1 MFIDYTSIKCFKTF
15 FGLVF
20 GRLYMELRHLRYFI
34 TVAEELNFSKAALKL
49 YTAQPSLSQQ
59 IKDLE
64 EDVGVKLLNRTKR
77 KVELTE
83 EGAVFLEQARL
94 TLAQADKAVAM
105 ARQVSQAKQQLLRIG
120 FVPVAEMKV
129 FPYVLPNL
137 RVQNPDLKIELLSL
151 NNAEQM
157 RSLIKGELDISFTR
171 NNFHSE
177 EIESKFVLREPLI
190 FILPKDHPL
199 AKYER
204 IPVKALYGIDFIIP
218 AAEQSLTLHDIILD
232 FAKTQ
237 NIELNVVQKADN
249 ILFNINSIGMGL
261 GCNIMPGYIAPLTM
275 NNTVIRPLD
284 VELPYLDLYVSY
296 RKNTSSVTVEK
307 FIELLTKV
315 FYLDFNREDN

>member
-1 MFIDYTSIKCFKTF
+1 
-15 FGLVF
+15 
-20 GRLYMELRHLRYFI
+20 MELRHLRYFI

-105 ARQVSQAKQQLLRIG
+105 ARQVSQAKQQMLRIG
-120 FVPVAEMKV
+120 FVPVAEMKI
-129 FPYVLPNL
+129 FPYILPNL

-151 NNAEQM
+151 NNNEQM
-157 RSLIKGELDISFTR
+157 HLLKKGDLDLTFTR
-171 NNFHSE
+171 HNFNSD
-177 EIESKFVLREPLI
+177 EIESQFVIREPLI
-190 FILPKDHPL
+190 FLLPKDHPL

-204 IPVKALYGIDFIIP
+204 IPVKALNGIDFIIP
-218 AAEQSLTLHDIILD
+218 SAEQSLTLNQAILD
-232 FAKTQ
+232 FAKA
-237 NIELNVVQKADN
+237 NGIELNIVQKADN

-261 GCNIMPGYIAPLTM
+261 GCTILPGYIAPLTM
-275 NNTVIRPLD
+275 DNTVIRPLD

-296 RKNTSSVTVEK
+296 HKNNKSYVVSK
-307 FIELLTKV
+307 FLELLTRV
-315 FYLDFNREDN
+315 FYLDINRSEQN

>member
-1 MFIDYTSIKCFKTF
+1 
-15 FGLVF
+15 
-20 GRLYMELRHLRYFI
+20 MELRHLRYFI

-105 ARQVSQAKQQLLRIG
+105 ARQVSQAKQQMLRIG
-120 FVPVAEMKV
+120 FVPVAEMKI
-129 FPYVLPNL
+129 FPYILPNL

-151 NNAEQM
+151 NNNEQM
-157 RSLIKGELDISFTR
+157 RLLKKGDLDLTFTR
-171 NNFHSE
+171 HNFNSD
-177 EIESKFVLREPLI
+177 EIESQFVIREPLI
-190 FILPKDHPL
+190 FLLPKDHPL

-204 IPVKALYGIDFIIP
+204 IPVKALNGIDFIIP
-218 AAEQSLTLHDIILD
+218 SAEQSLTLNQAILD
-232 FAKTQ
+232 FAKANGIEF
-237 NIELNVVQKADN
+237 NIVQKADN

-261 GCNIMPGYIAPLTM
+261 GCTILPGYIAPLTM
-275 NNTVIRPLD
+275 DNSVIRPLD

-296 RKNTSSVTVEK
+296 HKNNKSYAVSK
-307 FIELLTKV
+307 FLELLTRV
-315 FYLDFNREDN
+315 FYLDIYRSEQN

>member
-1 MFIDYTSIKCFKTF
+1 
-15 FGLVF
+15 
-20 GRLYMELRHLRYFI
+20 MELRHLRYFI

-64 EDVGVKLLNRTKR
+64 EDVGVQLLHRTKR

-94 TLAQADKAVAM
+94 TLAQADKAIAM
-105 ARQVSQAKQQLLRIG
+105 ARQVSQAKQQMLRIG
-120 FVPVAEMKV
+120 FVPVAEMKI

-151 NNAEQM
+151 NNVEQM
-157 RSLIKGELDISFTR
+157 KLLKKGELDITFTR
-171 NNFHSE
+171 HNFNSD
-177 EIESKFVLREPLI
+177 EIESQFVLREPLI

-199 AKYER
+199 AKYDR
-204 IPVKALYGIDFIIP
+204 IPVKALNGINFIIP
-218 AAEQSLTLHDIILD
+218 AAEQSLTLHTAILD
-232 FAKTQ
+232 FAKAN
-237 NIELNVVQKADN
+237 NIEFNIVQKADN

-261 GCNIMPGYIAPLTM
+261 GCTILPGYIAPLTM

-284 VELPYLDLYVSY
+284 IELPYLDLYVSW
-296 RKNTSSVTVEK
+296 RKNSESIAVNK
-307 FIELLTKV
+307 FMELLTRV
-315 FYLDFNREDN
+315 FYLDIAREQN

>member
-1 MFIDYTSIKCFKTF
+1 
-15 FGLVF
+15 
-20 GRLYMELRHLRYFI
+20 MELRHLRYFV

-64 EDVGVKLLNRTKR
+64 EDVGVRLLNRTKR

-105 ARQVSQAKQQLLRIG
+105 ARQVSKAKQQLLRIG

-151 NNAEQM
+151 NNVEQM
-157 RSLIKGELDISFTR
+157 RAIKKGELDVSFTR
-171 NNFHSE
+171 HNFHNE

-190 FILPKDHPL
+190 FLLPQDHPL

-204 IPVKALYGIDFIIP
+204 IPVKALNGIDFIIP
-218 AAEQSLTLHDIILD
+218 AAEQSETLHNIILD
-232 FAKTQ
+232 FAKQ
-237 NIELNVVQKADN
+237 HNIEFNIVQKADN

-261 GCNIMPGYIAPLTM
+261 GCTILPGYIAPLTM
-275 NNTVIRPLD
+275 SNTVIRPLD

-296 RKNTSSVTVEK
+296 RKNTNSIAITK
-307 FIELLTKV
+307 FMELLTKV
-315 FYLDFNREDN
+315 FYLDITRSDG

>member
-1 MFIDYTSIKCFKTF
+1 
-15 FGLVF
+15 
-20 GRLYMELRHLRYFI
+20 MELRHLRYFI

-105 ARQVSQAKQQLLRIG
+105 ARQVSQAKQQMLRIG
-120 FVPVAEMKV
+120 FVPVAEMKI
-129 FPYVLPNL
+129 FPYILPNL

-151 NNAEQM
+151 NNNEQM
-157 RSLIKGELDISFTR
+157 RLLKKGDLDLTFTR
-171 NNFHSE
+171 HNFNSD
-177 EIESKFVLREPLI
+177 EIESQFVIREPLI
-190 FILPKDHPL
+190 FLLPKDHPL

-204 IPVKALYGIDFIIP
+204 ISVKALNGIDFIIP
-218 AAEQSLTLHDIILD
+218 SAEQSLTLNQAILD
-232 FAKTQ
+232 FAKANGIEF
-237 NIELNVVQKADN
+237 NIVQKADN

-261 GCNIMPGYIAPLTM
+261 GCTILPGYIAPLTM
-275 NNTVIRPLD
+275 DNTVIRPLD

-296 RKNTSSVTVEK
+296 HKNNKSYAVSK
-307 FIELLTKV
+307 FLELLTRV
-315 FYLDFNREDN
+315 FYLDINRSEQN

>member
-1 MFIDYTSIKCFKTF
+1 
-15 FGLVF
+15 
-20 GRLYMELRHLRYFI
+20 MELRHLRYFI
-34 TVAEELNFSKAALKL
+34 TVAEELNFSKAALRL

-64 EDVGVKLLNRTKR
+64 DDVGVRLLNRTKR

-120 FVPVAEMKV
+120 FVPVAEMKI

-137 RVQNPDLKIELLSL
+137 RVQNPDLKIDLLSL
-151 NNAEQM
+151 NNVDQI
-157 RSLIKGELDISFTR
+157 RGIKKGELDISFTR
-171 NNFHSE
+171 DNFQSD

-190 FILPKDHPL
+190 FIKPKEHPL

-204 IPVKALYGIDFIIP
+204 IPVQALDGIDFIIP
-218 AAEQSLTLHDIILD
+218 SDEQSKMLHDAILN
-232 FAKTQ
+232 FAKDHGIEF
-237 NIELNVVQKADN
+237 NIVQKADN
-249 ILFNINSIGMGL
+249 ILFNINSIGIGL
-261 GCNIMPGYIAPLTM
+261 GCTILPGYIATLTM

-284 VELPYLDLYVSY
+284 VELPSLDLFVSY
-296 RKNTSSVTVEK
+296 RKNSNSTAVQK
-307 FIELLTKV
+307 FMDLLSKV
-315 FYLDFNREDN
+315 FYLDFNQS

>member
-1 MFIDYTSIKCFKTF
+1 
-15 FGLVF
+15 
-20 GRLYMELRHLRYFI
+20 MELRHLRYFI

-83 EGAVFLEQARL
+83 EGTVFLEQARL

-105 ARQVSQAKQQLLRIG
+105 ARQVSQAKQQMLRIG
-120 FVPVAEMKV
+120 FVPVAEMKI
-129 FPYVLPNL
+129 FPYILPNL

-151 NNAEQM
+151 NNNEQM
-157 RSLIKGELDISFTR
+157 RLLKKGDLDLTFTR
-171 NNFHSE
+171 HNFNSD
-177 EIESKFVLREPLI
+177 EIESQFVIREPLI
-190 FILPKDHPL
+190 FLLPKDHPL

-204 IPVKALYGIDFIIP
+204 ISVKALNSIDFIIP
-218 AAEQSLTLHDIILD
+218 SAEQSLTLNQAILD
-232 FAKTQ
+232 FAKANGIEF
-237 NIELNVVQKADN
+237 NIVQKADN

-261 GCNIMPGYIAPLTM
+261 GCTILPGYIAPLTM
-275 NNTVIRPLD
+275 DNTVIRPLD

-296 RKNTSSVTVEK
+296 HKNNKSYAVSK
-307 FIELLTKV
+307 FLELLTRV
-315 FYLDFNREDN
+315 FYLDINRSEQN

>member
-1 MFIDYTSIKCFKTF
+1 
-15 FGLVF
+15 
-20 GRLYMELRHLRYFI
+20 MELRHLRYFI

-105 ARQVSQAKQQLLRIG
+105 ARQVAQAKQQQLRIG

-137 RVQNPDLKIELLSL
+137 RVQSPDLKIELLSL
-151 NNAEQM
+151 NNLEQM
-157 RSLIKGELDISFTR
+157 RAIQKGELDITFTR
-171 NNFHSE
+171 HNFHNE

-190 FILPKDHPL
+190 FILPADHPL
-199 AKYER
+199 AKHER
-204 IPVKALYGIDFIIP
+204 IPVKALNGIDFIIP
-218 AAEQSLTLHDIILD
+218 ALEQSGTLHNAILD
-232 FAKTQ
+232 FAKAQ
-237 NIELNVVQKADN
+237 GIEFNIVQTADN

-261 GCNIMPGYIAPLTM
+261 GCTILPGYIAPLTM
-275 NNTVIRPLD
+275 NNSVIRPLD

-296 RKNTSSVTVEK
+296 RKNSNSTAVQK

-315 FYLDFNREDN
+315 FYLDINRIES

>member
-1 MFIDYTSIKCFKTF
+1 
-15 FGLVF
+15 
-20 GRLYMELRHLRYFI
+20 MELRHLRYFI

-64 EDVGVKLLNRTKR
+64 EDVGVKLLHRTKR

-105 ARQVSQAKQQLLRIG
+105 ARQVSQAKQQMLRIG
-120 FVPVAEMKV
+120 FVPVAEMKI
-129 FPYVLPNL
+129 FPYILPNL

-151 NNAEQM
+151 NNNEQM
-157 RSLIKGELDISFTR
+157 RLLKKGELDLTFTR
-171 NNFHSE
+171 HNFHSD
-177 EIESKFVLREPLI
+177 EIESQFVIREPLI

-199 AKYER
+199 AKYDR
-204 IPVKALYGIDFIIP
+204 IPVKALNGIDFIIP
-218 AAEQSLTLHDIILD
+218 SAEQSLILHNAILD
-232 FAKTQ
+232 FAKANGIEF
-237 NIELNVVQKADN
+237 NIVQKADN
-249 ILFNINSIGMGL
+249 ILFNINSIGIGL
-261 GCNIMPGYIAPLTM
+261 GCTILPGYIAPLTM

-296 RKNTSSVTVEK
+296 RKDGNSVAVKK
-307 FIELLTKV
+307 FLELLTRV
-315 FYLDFNREDN
+315 FYLDINRDQ

>member
-1 MFIDYTSIKCFKTF
+1 
-15 FGLVF
+15 
-20 GRLYMELRHLRYFI
+20 MELRHLRYFI

-64 EDVGVKLLNRTKR
+64 EDVGVQLLYRTKR

-94 TLAQADKAVAM
+94 TLAQADKAIAM
-105 ARQVSQAKQQLLRIG
+105 ARQVSQAKQQMLRIG
-120 FVPVAEMKV
+120 FVPVAEMKI

-137 RVQNPDLKIELLSL
+137 RVQNPDLKIELLSM
-151 NNAEQM
+151 NNTEQM
-157 RSLIKGELDISFTR
+157 RLLKKGELDITFTR
-171 NNFHSE
+171 HNFHSD
-177 EIESKFVLREPLI
+177 EIESQFVLREPLI
-190 FILPKDHPL
+190 FLLPKDHPL

-204 IPVKALYGIDFIIP
+204 IPVKALNGIDFIIP
-218 AAEQSLTLHDIILD
+218 AVEQSQTLHHTILE

-237 NIELNVVQKADN
+237 NIEFNIVQKADN

-261 GCNIMPGYIAPLTM
+261 GCTILPGYIAPLTM
-275 NNTVIRPLD
+275 SNTVIRPLE

-296 RKNTSSVTVEK
+296 RKNNSSLAVNK
-307 FIELLTKV
+307 FLELLTRV
-315 FYLDFNREDN
+315 FYLDINRE

>member
-1 MFIDYTSIKCFKTF
+1 
-15 FGLVF
+15 
-20 GRLYMELRHLRYFI
+20 MELRHLRYFI

-64 EDVGVKLLNRTKR
+64 EDVGVKLLHRTKR

-105 ARQVSQAKQQLLRIG
+105 ARQVSQAKQQMLRIG
-120 FVPVAEMKV
+120 FVPVAEMKI

-137 RVQNPDLKIELLSL
+137 RVQSPDLKIELLSM
-151 NNAEQM
+151 NNSDQSKA
-157 RSLIKGELDISFTR
+157 IKKGELDITFTR
-171 NNFHSE
+171 QSLQSD
-177 EIESKFVLREPLI
+177 EIESQFVLREPLI

-204 IPVKALYGIDFIIP
+204 IPVKALNGIDFIIP
-218 AAEQSLTLHDIILD
+218 AAEQSQTLHNLILE
-232 FAKTQ
+232 FAKA
-237 NIELNVVQKADN
+237 NHIELNIVQKADN

-261 GCNIMPGYIAPLTM
+261 GCTILPGYIAPLTM
-275 NNTVIRPLD
+275 SNTVIRPLD
-284 VELPYLDLYVSY
+284 VELPHLDLYVSH
-296 RKNTSSVTVEK
+296 RKQSSSVAVSK
-307 FIELLTKV
+307 FMELLTRV
-315 FYLDFNREDN
+315 FYLGFCREAE

>member
-1 MFIDYTSIKCFKTF
+1 
-15 FGLVF
+15 
-20 GRLYMELRHLRYFI
+20 MELRHLRYFI

-49 YTAQPSLSQQ
+49 YTALPSLSQQ

-157 RSLIKGELDISFTR
+157 RSLKKGELDISFTR

-204 IPVKALYGIDFIIP
+204 IPVKALDGIDFIIP

-237 NIELNVVQKADN
+237 NIELNIVQKADN

-261 GCNIMPGYIAPLTM
+261 GCTILPGYIAPLTM

-296 RKNTSSVTVEK
+296 RKNTSSVAVEK

>member
-1 MFIDYTSIKCFKTF
+1 
-15 FGLVF
+15 
-20 GRLYMELRHLRYFI
+20 MELRHLRYFI

-105 ARQVSQAKQQLLRIG
+105 ARQVSQAKQQMLRIG
-120 FVPVAEMKV
+120 FVPVAEMKI
-129 FPYVLPNL
+129 FPYILPNL
-137 RVQNPDLKIELLSL
+137 RVQNSDLKIELLSL
-151 NNAEQM
+151 NNNEQM
-157 RSLIKGELDISFTR
+157 RLLKKGDLDLTFTR
-171 NNFHSE
+171 HNFNSD
-177 EIESKFVLREPLI
+177 EIESQFVIREPLI
-190 FILPKDHPL
+190 FLLPKDHPL

-204 IPVKALYGIDFIIP
+204 IPVKALNGIDFIIP
-218 AAEQSLTLHDIILD
+218 SAEQSLTLNQAILD
-232 FAKTQ
+232 FAKA
-237 NIELNVVQKADN
+237 NGIELNIVQKADN

-261 GCNIMPGYIAPLTM
+261 GCTILPGYIAPLTM
-275 NNTVIRPLD
+275 DNTVIRPLD

-296 RKNTSSVTVEK
+296 HKNNKSYVVSK
-307 FIELLTKV
+307 FLELLTRV
-315 FYLDFNREDN
+315 FYLDINRSEQN

>member
-1 MFIDYTSIKCFKTF
+1 
-15 FGLVF
+15 
-20 GRLYMELRHLRYFI
+20 MELRHLRYFI

-105 ARQVSQAKQQLLRIG
+105 ARQVSQAKQQMLRIG
-120 FVPVAEMKV
+120 FVPVAEMKI
-129 FPYVLPNL
+129 FPYILPNL

-151 NNAEQM
+151 NNNEQM
-157 RSLIKGELDISFTR
+157 RLLKKGDLDLTFTR
-171 NNFHSE
+171 HNFNSD
-177 EIESKFVLREPLI
+177 EIESQFVIREPLI
-190 FILPKDHPL
+190 FLLPKDHPL

-204 IPVKALYGIDFIIP
+204 IPVKALNGIDFIIP
-218 AAEQSLTLHDIILD
+218 SSEQSLTLNQAILD
-232 FAKTQ
+232 FAKA
-237 NIELNVVQKADN
+237 NGIELNIVQKADN
-249 ILFNINSIGMGL
+249 ILFNINSIGIGL
-261 GCNIMPGYIAPLTM
+261 GCTILPGYIAPLTM
-275 NNTVIRPLD
+275 DNTVIRPLD

-296 RKNTSSVTVEK
+296 RKDGNSVAVKK
-307 FIELLTKV
+307 FLELLTRV
-315 FYLDFNREDN
+315 FYLDINRDQ

>member
-1 MFIDYTSIKCFKTF
+1 
-15 FGLVF
+15 
-20 GRLYMELRHLRYFI
+20 MELRHLRYFI

-49 YTAQPSLSQQ
+49 FTAQPSLSQQ

-64 EDVGVKLLNRTKR
+64 EDVGVRLLNRTKR

-105 ARQVSQAKQQLLRIG
+105 ARQVSKAKQQMLRIG

-137 RVQNPDLKIELLSL
+137 RVQNPDLKIELVSL
-151 NNAEQM
+151 NNIEQM
-157 RSLIKGELDISFTR
+157 RSIKKGELDITFTR
-171 NNFHSE
+171 NNFHSD

-204 IPVKALYGIDFIIP
+204 IPVAALNGIDFIIP
-218 AAEQSLTLHDIILD
+218 AKEQSGTLHDAILE
-232 FAKTQ
+232 FARSNSIEF
-237 NIELNVVQKADN
+237 NIVQKADN

-261 GCNIMPGYIAPLTM
+261 GCTILPGYISPLTM
-275 NNTVIRPLD
+275 SNTVIRSLD

-296 RKNTSSVTVEK
+296 RKDRNSIAVDK
-307 FIELLTKV
+307 FIELLTRV
-315 FYLDFNREDN
+315 FYLDINRTED

>member
-1 MFIDYTSIKCFKTF
+1 
-15 FGLVF
+15 
-20 GRLYMELRHLRYFI
+20 MELRHLRYFI

-64 EDVGVKLLNRTKR
+64 EDVGVRLLNRTKR

-105 ARQVSQAKQQLLRIG
+105 ARQVSKAKQQLLRIG

-151 NNAEQM
+151 NNLEQM
-157 RSLIKGELDISFTR
+157 RAIKKGELDVSFTR
-171 NNFHSE
+171 HNFHND

-199 AKYER
+199 AKHER
-204 IPVKALYGIDFIIP
+204 IPVKALNGIDFIIP
-218 AAEQSLTLHDIILD
+218 AEEQSGTLHNAILD
-232 FAKTQ
+232 FAKQ
-237 NIELNVVQKADN
+237 NNIEFNIVQKADN

-261 GCNIMPGYIAPLTM
+261 GCTILPGYIAPLTM
-275 NNTVIRPLD
+275 SNTVIRPLD

-296 RKNTSSVTVEK
+296 RKNMDSVAVQK
-307 FIELLTKV
+307 FMELLTKV
-315 FYLDFNREDN
+315 FYLDINRSDR

>member
-1 MFIDYTSIKCFKTF
+1 
-15 FGLVF
+15 
-20 GRLYMELRHLRYFI
+20 MELRHLRYFI

-64 EDVGVKLLNRTKR
+64 EDVGVKLLHRTKR

-105 ARQVSQAKQQLLRIG
+105 ARQVSKAKQQMLRIG

-151 NNAEQM
+151 NNNEQM
-157 RSLIKGELDISFTR
+157 RLIKKGELDITFTR
-171 NNFHSE
+171 QNFQND
-177 EIESKFVLREPLI
+177 EIESQFVLREPLI

-199 AKYER
+199 TKYER
-204 IPVKALYGIDFIIP
+204 IPVKELDGIDFIIP
-218 AAEQSLTLHDIILD
+218 AAEESLTLHNLILD
-232 FAKTQ
+232 FAKQ
-237 NIELNVVQKADN
+237 NGIEFNIIQKADN
-249 ILFNINSIGMGL
+249 ILFNINSIGIGL
-261 GCNIMPGYIAPLTM
+261 GCTILPGYIAPLM
-275 NNTVIRPLD
+275 MENTVIRPLS
-284 VELPYLDLYVSY
+284 VELPFLDLYVSY
-296 RKNTSSVTVEK
+296 RKDTALVTAHK

-315 FYLDFNREDN
+315 FYLDINRNDA

>member
-1 MFIDYTSIKCFKTF
+1 
-15 FGLVF
+15 
-20 GRLYMELRHLRYFI
+20 MELRHLRYFI

-105 ARQVSQAKQQLLRIG
+105 ARQVSQAKQQMLRIG
-120 FVPVAEMKV
+120 FVPVAEMKI

-151 NNAEQM
+151 NNADQA
-157 RSLIKGELDISFTR
+157 RLLKKGEIDIAFTR
-171 NNFHSE
+171 QNLQSD
-177 EIESKFVLREPLI
+177 EIDSKFVLREPLI
-190 FILPKDHPL
+190 FLLPKDHPL

-204 IPVKALYGIDFIIP
+204 IPVKALNGVDFIISS
-218 AAEQSLTLHDIILD
+218 AEQSLTLHNTILD
-232 FAKTQ
+232 FARSHH
-237 NIELNVVQKADN
+237 IELNIVQKADN

-261 GCNIMPGYIAPLTM
+261 GCTILPGYIAPLSM
-275 NNTVIRPLD
+275 HNTVIRPLD
-284 VELPYLDLYVSY
+284 VELPFIDLYASF
-296 RKNTSSVTVEK
+296 RRETGSQSVVK
-307 FIELLTKV
+307 FMELLSRV
-315 FYLDFNREDN
+315 FYLDINRD